1 MSSSHHSA
9 LLLSPLHR
17 DTSLTAAKR
26 GEPWR
31 GEPWTFWPGLI
42 HTTVLRLE
50 PFSLFQELAT
60 SVIIISLTLGSVH
73 VLACVFFLA
82 NSHVQNN
89 VQNKNYF
96 SGNYQSCLELSFQK
110 NDLFLFPLFHLL
122 SPQSLAIW
130 FPPDYFNVLLRS
142 LTSVSFPGNTIQALL
157 TIPFQCLFLGGYW
170 ALISPSLLVDIWAPP
185 GLCSSVKGGC
195 SQGAFLGPVP
205 PSWVLLG
212 YLTCAQ
218 VFPSMY
224 PSTPRGYEG
233 GET

>member
-50 PFSLFQELAT
+50 PFSLSGT
-60 SVIIISLTLGSVH
+60 CYISYHHLITLGSVH
-73 VLACVFFLA
+73 VLACVFSWQIVMFKIMFKTKTISLA
-82 NSHVQNN
+82 TINLVWSSAF
-89 VQNKNYF
+89 K
-96 SGNYQSCLELSFQK
+96 K

-157 TIPFQCLFLGGYW
+157 TIPFNVSSSGLLRRWFL
-170 ALISPSLLVDIWAPP
+170 PSLLVDIWAPHWIVFF
-185 GLCSSVKGGC
+185 LC
-195 SQGAFLGPVP
+195 
-205 PSWVLLG
+205 
-212 YLTCAQ
+212 
-218 VFPSMY
+218 
-224 PSTPRGYEG
+224 
-233 GET
+233 